1 MKEIL
6 FHAKRKDNGEWV
18 QGDLIH
24 RQIWASSLCI
34 IRESDDGFDHYEE
47 YEVDHETVSEFTGL
61 RDKNGKQIFEGD
73 IIKETSGNNIRLLG
87 DKREIRSGIG
97 VIEFGEYRTPSDDP
111 FEWADAYGFYIFGGN
126 VLYPTISMYPYKY
139 EQYGEKEVV
148 IELEV
153 IGNKW
158 DNPEL
163 LEKCHT

>member
-1 MKEIL
+1 MREIL

-47 YEVDHETVSEFTGL
+47 YEVDSDTDSEFTGL
-61 RDKNGKQIFEGD
+61 HDKNGKRIFEGD
-73 IIKETSGNNIRLLG
+73 IVEYENEIGLQRDIVVWTLDEYNKVAGFGLEYHVFYTITKKDQ
-87 DKREIRSGIG
+87 DK
-97 VIEFGEYRTPSDDP
+97 F
-111 FEWADAYGFYIFGGN
+111 
-126 VLYPTISMYPYKY
+126 
-139 EQYGEKEVV
+139 
-148 IELEV
+148 EV

-163 LEKCHT
+163 LGKCRT

>member
-1 MKEIL
+1 MREIL

-47 YEVDHETVSEFTGL
+47 YEVDSETDSEFTGL
-61 RDKNGKQIFEGD
+61 HDKNGKRIFEGD
-73 IIKETSGNNIRLLG
+73 IVEYENEIGLQRDIVVWTLDEYNKVAGFGLEYHVFYTITKKDQ
-87 DKREIRSGIG
+87 DK
-97 VIEFGEYRTPSDDP
+97 F
-111 FEWADAYGFYIFGGN
+111 
-126 VLYPTISMYPYKY
+126 
-139 EQYGEKEVV
+139 
-148 IELEV
+148 EV

-163 LEKCHT
+163 LGKCRT